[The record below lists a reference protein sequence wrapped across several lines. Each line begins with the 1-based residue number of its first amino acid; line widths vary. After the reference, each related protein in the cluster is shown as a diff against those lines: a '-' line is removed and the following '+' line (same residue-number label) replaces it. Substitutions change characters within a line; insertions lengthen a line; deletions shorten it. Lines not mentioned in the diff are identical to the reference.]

1 MKTTSTAV
9 GRFAPSP
16 SGIMHLGN
24 VASSLL
30 AWLDARSLGG
40 RIILRIE
47 DLDPERSSDAFA
59 QKIADD
65 LEFLGLN
72 HDNETEYKQS
82 DRLGLYSDVFDMLL
96 RRDMLYPC
104 YCSRSERLAAA
115 APHEGENHCDRG
127 CKCRYLSR
135 VERQA
140 LEASG
145 RRPAWKVKVPDKT
158 ITYNDGHYGMMT
170 ENLAD
175 SGDFIIRRSDGVF
188 AYQLAV
194 SFDDMD
200 MGVTRVVRGRD
211 LLSSAAR
218 QIWLISELGGKAPE
232 YCHAPLIVSADKRKM
247 SKRDGDLNMD
257 SLREKYG
264 SEELLGYISGLL
276 GLNDGSPVSAPELL
290 TRFDWSKVPTDDIIV
305 K

>member
-1 MKTTSTAV
+1 MNGTSQVV

-30 AWLDARSLGG
+30 AWLDAKSLGG
-40 RIILRIE
+40 RVILRIE
-47 DLDPERSSDAFA
+47 DLDPDRSSDAFA
-59 QKIADD
+59 EKIADD
-65 LEFLGLN
+65 LKFLGLDW
-72 HDNETEYKQS
+72 DNETEYKQS
-82 DRLGLYSDVFDMLL
+82 ERTGLYEDIFDMLL

-115 APHEGENHCDRG
+115 APHEGEVRRDRG
-127 CKCRYLSR
+127 CKCRNLSR
-135 VERQA
+135 SERKA

-145 RRPAWKVKVPDKT
+145 KRPAWKVKVPDKT
-158 ITYNDGHYGMMT
+158 ITFIDGHYGMIS
-170 ENLAD
+170 ENLTD
-175 SGDFIIRRSDGVF
+175 SGDFIVRRSDGVF

-211 LLSSAAR
+211 LLSSTAR
-218 QIWLISELGGKAPE
+218 QIWLISELGGTAPE
-232 YCHAPLIVSADKRKM
+232 YCHAPLIISSDKHKM
-247 SKRDGDLNMD
+247 SKRDGALNMTT
-257 SLREKYG
+257 LREKYTG
-264 SEELLGYISGLL
+264 EELSGLIAGML
-276 GLNDGSPVSAPELL
+276 KLNDGSPVSARELL
-290 TRFDWSKVPTDDIIV
+290 SRFDWSKVPTDDIIL